1 MDVNIPD
8 KLTFKRTEVI
18 KITSLDGK
26 VIDYWE
32 REFGGIK
39 PVVNKLGE
47 RFYTKQDIELILK
60 IKQLMIVEKIEK
72 SRIKKIIGEKE
83 ENAGETPVNTV
94 KKNVNDKKIDHE
106 KLKIIKSGLQEI
118 LTLLNKNGK

>member
-1 MDVNIPD
+1 MDVKIPD
-8 KLTFKRTEVI
+8 KLTFKRAEVI
-18 KITSLDGK
+18 KITSLDGR

-47 RFYTKQDIELILK
+47 KFYTKQDIELILR

-72 SRIKKIIGEKE
+72 SQIKKIIGED
-83 ENAGETPVNTV
+83 ENTTPEIPVNPDN
-94 KKNVNDKKIDHE
+94 KGAGSNKINHE
-106 KLKIIKSGLQEI
+106 KLQIIKSGLEEI

>member
-1 MDVNIPD
+1 MDVKIPD
-8 KLTFKRTEVI
+8 KLTFKRAEVI
-18 KITSLDGK
+18 KITSLDGR

-47 RFYTKQDIELILK
+47 KFYTKQDIELILR

-72 SRIKKIIGEKE
+72 SRIKKIIGEG
-83 ENAGETPVNTV
+83 ENNKTETPVNTDNKRV
-94 KKNVNDKKIDHE
+94 EGKKVDHE
-106 KLKIIKSGLQEI
+106 KLKIIKSGLEEI